1 MPTDDTRL
9 EHQHFGAWTYD
20 PQRRLLLQDGNERR
34 LKPLLDRL
42 LRRLIQSPGMVI
54 SRDQLIEDVWTRKQ
68 VNDEVLSRAIAELR
82 ALLDDEVREPRYI
95 ETLAKGGYRWMVAV
109 SARPVETPIPAPAD
123 PVRSRPRHTAGR
135 ALAAAGGLVL
145 AVFLVLLLARQLPRD
160 ASDAGAEVD
169 LLHARPLTA
178 DARLELDPRFDRD
191 GRIAYIRHAVDATEH
206 ELVLVDRQGQHE
218 RVLWRS
224 PHALR
229 HPTLAPDGRGIAVLH
244 WPAGRCELLLV
255 DVLDAHVRRMADC
268 GVVSGM
274 QWTADASALLFSAP
288 SERSG
293 APSALARLDVD
304 TGNVTRLTDPTQDE
318 GHHVDPRLTQDG
330 HALIY
335 ASLRNGERQLWRSD
349 WPGLRQRTALLSRP
363 EPVYGHAMDANN
375 QDIWVAGDLLR
386 YRALHR
392 LRPDR
397 TIELEGG
404 RGAESIDV
412 ATDGAMVW
420 TQADYD
426 GEVWLS
432 EGDVLESRRVA
443 SSRRH
448 ESQPA
453 FSHSGKYLALVSNR
467 GGSEG
472 IVVVALGKDAQHD
485 RVTPLPLDPAMRWVR
500 PSWTVDD
507 RALILT
513 AYSEGKT
520 RLFRYLLDEGRAEA
534 LTDSG
539 ENAFGGFELADR
551 RLYRRGVEGHFEL
564 VQVRHDDQRVEVV
577 PVGPVSAYRANARW
591 LVWRAPGA
599 SGLQASALDSP
610 AQAAPV
616 ASLDNGDSEAF
627 ALIDDWLYFAAD
639 GKLWRRLLP
648 DGDPELVAWSTSID
662 SMRPS
667 LAVGPSGQMAVADLP
682 QVAMDLMIATPEDG

>member
-9 EHQHFGAWTYD
+9 EHLHFGAWSYD
-20 PQRRLLLQDGNERR
+20 PQRRLLLRGGNERR
-34 LKPLLDRL
+34 VKPLLDRL

-109 SARPVETPIPAPAD
+109 TVRPVETPVLAPAD
-123 PVRSRPRHTAGR
+123 PVRSWPHQTASR
-135 ALAAAGGLVL
+135 AVATVGGLSLVVIL
-145 AVFLVLLLARQLPRD
+145 ALLLARELLRD
-160 ASDAGAEVD
+160 ADNAEPKVD

-178 DARLELDPRFDRD
+178 DPRLELDPRFDRD
-191 GRIAYIRHAVDATEH
+191 GRIAYIRHAVDAAEH
-206 ELVLVDRQGQHE
+206 ELVLVDRQGQRE

-229 HPTLAPDGRGIAVLH
+229 HPTPAPDGRGIAVLH

-255 DVLDAHVRRMADC
+255 DALDAHVRRMADC

-288 SERSG
+288 SKDSG

-304 TGNVTRLTDPTQDE
+304 TGKVTRLTDPTQDE

-335 ASLRNGERQLWRSD
+335 ASLCNGERQLWRSD
-349 WPGLRQRTALLSRP
+349 WPGLRQRTSLLSRP
-363 EPVYGHAMDANN
+363 EPVYGHAMAVDN

-432 EGDVLESRRVA
+432 ERDVLEPRRVA

-453 FSHSGKYLALVSNR
+453 FSHSGKFLALVSNR

-472 IVVVALGKDAQHD
+472 IVLVALGKDAQTDHI
-485 RVTPLPLDPAMRWVR
+485 TPLPLDPAMRWVR

-539 ENAFGGFELADR
+539 ENAFSGIELADR

-577 PVGPVSAYRANARW
+577 PVGPISAYRANARW
-591 LVWRAPGA
+591 LVWRAPGT
-599 SGLQASALDSP
+599 SGLYASPLDAP
-610 AQAAPV
+610 AKAAPV
-616 ASLDNGDSEAF
+616 AALDDGDSEAF
-627 ALIDDWLYFAAD
+627 ALFDDWLYFADD

-648 DGDPELVAWSTSID
+648 DGAVEPVAWSTSID
-662 SMRPS
+662 ATRPS
-667 LAVGPSGQMAVADLP
+667 LAVGPAGQVAVADLP
-682 QVAMDLMIATPEDG
+682 QVSMDLMIATPED